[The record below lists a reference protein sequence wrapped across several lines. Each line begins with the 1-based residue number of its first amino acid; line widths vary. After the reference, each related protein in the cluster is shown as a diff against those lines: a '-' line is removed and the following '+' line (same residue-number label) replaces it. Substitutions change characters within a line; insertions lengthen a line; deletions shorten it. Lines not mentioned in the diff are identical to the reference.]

1 MHPVITQGNWL
12 KKLAT
17 TNAMTDNPLGNQT
30 EHPKKYRP
38 DVLYP
43 IPRWASRS
51 LLDIDKKVLMY
62 GLDHWQAYELSWL
75 DDKGKPEVA
84 IGEFFFNSD
93 SENIIESKSLKLY
106 LNSLNQE
113 SYKSIEVVR
122 SMVERDLSNLSKSEV
137 KVVFHSLDETEDDA
151 MAVRAGRSIDY
162 NKVVLA
168 VAQSDSALLKVEETD
183 AEDEV
188 LYSDL
193 FRSNCPVTGQPDW
206 ASIELRYT
214 GRKINES
221 SLLSYL
227 ISFREH
233 QGYHEEC
240 AERIFRDIIL
250 RCKPSELRIG
260 MNFLRRGGLDINVYR
275 STAPVTSDSV
285 NSRLIR
291 Q

>member
-1 MHPVITQGNWL
+1 
-12 KKLAT
+12 
-17 TNAMTDNPLGNQT
+17 MTDNPLGSHT
-30 EHPKKYRP
+30 EHPRKYSP

-75 DDKGKPEVA
+75 DEKGKPQVA
-84 IGEFFFNSD
+84 LGEFFFNAD
-93 SENIIESKSLKLY
+93 SENIVESKSLKLY

-113 SYKSIEVVR
+113 SYKNADAVQALIAA
-122 SMVERDLSNLSKSEV
+122 DLSQTSKSEV
-137 KVVFHSLDETEDDA
+137 KVVLYELDDYEHSAT
-151 MAVRAGRSIDY
+151 AVRAGRSIDY
-162 NKVVLA
+162 CEIEP
-168 VAQSDSALLKVEETD
+168 AQSSSDASLLRVEQEQVD
-183 AEDEV
+183 DEL

-206 ASIELRYT
+206 ASIELRYS
-214 GRKINES
+214 GSKINEA

-227 ISFREH
+227 VSFREH

-240 AERIFRDIIL
+240 AERIFRDVMVN
-250 RCKPSELRIG
+250 CQPTELRIG

-285 NSRLIR
+285 SGRLVR

>member
-1 MHPVITQGNWL
+1 
-12 KKLAT
+12 
-17 TNAMTDNPLGNQT
+17 MTDNPLGSQT
-30 EHPKKYRP
+30 EHPKQYQP

-51 LLDIDKKVLMY
+51 LLDIDKKIQMY

-75 DDKGKPEVA
+75 NTKGKPQVA
-84 IGEFFFNSD
+84 LGEFYFNSD
-93 SENIIESKSLKLY
+93 SENIVESKSLKLY

-113 SYKSIEVVR
+113 RYENRDVVKSL
-122 SMVERDLSNLSKSEV
+122 VEQDLSAVSRSEV
-137 KVVFHSLDETEDDA
+137 KVVIHPLDEIEDETIGA
-151 MAVRAGRSIDY
+151 RAGRCIDHID
-162 NKVVLA
+162 VELVCQQPEAELLSM
-168 VAQSDSALLKVEETD
+168 VAAD
-183 AEDEV
+183 ADDEV

-214 GRKINES
+214 GKKIDES
-221 SLLSYL
+221 SLLQYL

-240 AERIFRDIIL
+240 AERIFRDIML
-250 RCKPSELRIG
+250 TCQPRELRVG

>member
-1 MHPVITQGNWL
+1 
-12 KKLAT
+12 
-17 TNAMTDNPLGNQT
+17 MTDNPLGSHT
-30 EHPKKYRP
+30 EHPPKYQP

-51 LLDIDKKVLMY
+51 LLDIDKKIRMF

-75 DDKGKPEVA
+75 NNSGKPQVA
-84 IGEFFFNSD
+84 IAEFYFNSE
-93 SENIIESKSLKLY
+93 SENIVESKSLKLY

-113 SYKSIEVVR
+113 RYKNRETVR
-122 SMVERDLSNLSKSEV
+122 SLIENDLSLVSLSEV
-137 KVVFHSLDETEDDA
+137 KVVIHPLDEIENEA
-151 MAVRAGRSIDY
+151 FSARPGRCIDHI
-162 NKVVLA
+162 
-168 VAQSDSALLKVEETD
+168 DVELGARQPD
-183 AEDEV
+183 AELLNIADLDAGDEI

-214 GRKINES
+214 GKKISES
-221 SLLSYL
+221 SLLQYL

-240 AERIFRDIIL
+240 AERIFRDIML
-250 RCKPSELRIG
+250 TCQPSELRVG

-275 STAPVTSDSV
+275 STEPVTSDSV
-285 NSRLIR
+285 NARLIR

>member
-1 MHPVITQGNWL
+1 
-12 KKLAT
+12 
-17 TNAMTDNPLGNQT
+17 MTDNPLGSQT
-30 EHPKKYRP
+30 EHPKRYQP

-51 LLDIDKKVLMY
+51 LLDIDKKIRMF

-75 DDKGKPEVA
+75 NTSGKPQVA
-84 IGEFFFNSD
+84 IGEFYFNSEA
-93 SENIIESKSLKLY
+93 ENIVESKSLKLY

-113 SYKSIEVVR
+113 RYKNREMVR
-122 SMVERDLSNLSKSEV
+122 SLIERDLSLVSRSEV
-137 KVVFHSLDETEDDA
+137 KVVIRPLDEIEDEA
-151 MAVRAGRSIDY
+151 FGTRAGRCIDHID
-162 NKVVLA
+162 VAL
-168 VAQSDSALLKVEETD
+168 VAQQPDAELLNIVDTD
-183 AEDEV
+183 ADDEV

-206 ASIELRYT
+206 ASIEIRYT
-214 GRKINES
+214 GMKISES
-221 SLLSYL
+221 SLLQYL

-240 AERIFRDIIL
+240 AERIFRDIML
-250 RCKPSELRIG
+250 KCAPSELRVG

-285 NSRLIR
+285 NTRLIR

>member
-1 MHPVITQGNWL
+1 
-12 KKLAT
+12 
-17 TNAMTDNPLGNQT
+17 MTDNPLGSQT
-30 EHPKKYRP
+30 EHPKKYQP

-51 LLDIDKKVLMY
+51 LLDIDKKILMY

-75 DDKGKPEVA
+75 NLSGKPQVA
-84 IGEFFFNSD
+84 IAELYFNSE
-93 SENIIESKSLKLY
+93 SENIVESKSLKLY

-113 SYKSIEVVR
+113 RYKNMETVKSLMEQ
-122 SMVERDLSNLSKSEV
+122 DLSSVSRSEV
-137 KVVFHSLDETEDDA
+137 KVVIYPLDEIGNEA
-151 MAVRAGRSIDY
+151 FGARAGRSIDHID
-162 NKVVLA
+162 VEL
-168 VAQSDSALLKVEETD
+168 VAQQPDANLLNMMD
-183 AEDEV
+183 ADADDEV

-214 GRKINES
+214 GKKIDEA
-221 SLLSYL
+221 SLLQYL

-240 AERIFRDIIL
+240 AERIFRDL
-250 RCKPSELRIG
+250 MLACQPSELRVG

>member
-1 MHPVITQGNWL
+1 
-12 KKLAT
+12 
-17 TNAMTDNPLGNQT
+17 
-30 EHPKKYRP
+30 
-38 DVLYP
+38 
-43 IPRWASRS
+43 
-51 LLDIDKKVLMY
+51 MY

-75 DDKGKPEVA
+75 DSKGKPQVA
-84 IGEFFFNSD
+84 IAEFYFNSE
-93 SENIIESKSLKLY
+93 SENIVESKSLKLY

-113 SYKSIEVVR
+113 SYKNTEVVR
-122 SMVERDLSNLSKSEV
+122 SLIEQDLSSVSKSEV
-137 KVVFHSLDETEDDA
+137 KVVVHGLDDIEDDEVGARAGRTIDHNEVTPSESDANAELISLDEGKAD
-151 MAVRAGRSIDY
+151 
-162 NKVVLA
+162 
-168 VAQSDSALLKVEETD
+168 
-183 AEDEV
+183 DEV

-227 ISFREH
+227 VSYREH

-240 AERIFRDIIL
+240 AERIFRDVML
-250 RCKPSELRIG
+250 NCQPSELRIG

-285 NSRLIR
+285 HSRLVR

>member
-1 MHPVITQGNWL
+1 
-12 KKLAT
+12 
-17 TNAMTDNPLGNQT
+17 MTDNPLGSQS
-30 EHPKKYRP
+30 EHPKHYQP
-38 DVLYP
+38 DILYP

-75 DDKGKPEVA
+75 NNKGKPRVA
-84 IGEFFFNSD
+84 IAEFFFNSD
-93 SENIIESKSLKLY
+93 SENIVESKSLKLY
-106 LNSLNQE
+106 LNSLNRE
-113 SYKSIEVVR
+113 RYKNKQSVISTIEK
-122 SMVERDLSNLSKSEV
+122 DLSAVSRSEV
-137 KVVFHSLDETEDDA
+137 KVVLHYIDEIESETSKI
-151 MAVRAGRSIDY
+151 RAGRSIDSLDVEIE
-162 NKVVLA
+162 NNLTDSELLRLEE
-168 VAQSDSALLKVEETD
+168 SDVD
-183 AEDEV
+183 DEL

-214 GRKINES
+214 GRKIDES
-221 SLLSYL
+221 SLLRYL
-227 ISFREH
+227 ISFHEH

-240 AERIFRDIIL
+240 AERIFRDIML
-250 RCKPSELRIG
+250 KCRPSELRVG

>member
-1 MHPVITQGNWL
+1 
-12 KKLAT
+12 
-17 TNAMTDNPLGNQT
+17 MTDNPLGSQT
-30 EHPKKYRP
+30 EHPKKYQP

-51 LLDIDKKVLMY
+51 LLDIDKKILMY

-75 DDKGKPEVA
+75 NAAGKPQVA
-84 IGEFFFNSD
+84 IGEFFFNSE
-93 SENIIESKSLKLY
+93 SENIVESKSLKLY

-113 SYKSIEVVR
+113 RYQNGESVR
-122 SMVERDLSNLSKSEV
+122 SLIEQDLSSVSRSEV
-137 KVVFHSLDETEDDA
+137 KVIIHRLDDIEDETSG
-151 MAVRAGRSIDY
+151 VRAGRCIDHS
-162 NKVVLA
+162 VVEIDPQQPNA
-168 VAQSDSALLKVEETD
+168 ELLSLTGADVD
-183 AEDEV
+183 DEI

-214 GRKINES
+214 GKKIDES
-221 SLLSYL
+221 SLLKYL

-240 AERIFRDIIL
+240 AERIFRDIML
-250 RCKPSELRIG
+250 TCQPSELRVG
-260 MNFLRRGGLDINVYR
+260 MNFVRRGGLDINVYR
-275 STAPVTSDSV
+275 STEPVTSDSV

>member
-1 MHPVITQGNWL
+1 
-12 KKLAT
+12 
-17 TNAMTDNPLGNQT
+17 MTDNPLGNLT
-30 EHPKKYRP
+30 EHPRKYQP

-51 LLDIDKKVLMY
+51 LLDIDKKIRMC

-75 DDKGKPEVA
+75 NKKGKPQVA
-84 IGEFFFNSD
+84 IGEFYFNSD
-93 SENIIESKSLKLY
+93 SENIVESKSLKLY

-113 SYKSIEVVR
+113 SYGSTEAVR
-122 SMVERDLSNLSKSEV
+122 SLIEKDLSAVSKSEV
-137 KVVFHSLDETEDDA
+137 KVVIHSLDECEEDGLG
-151 MAVRAGRSIDY
+151 VRAGRSIDH
-162 NKVVLA
+162 NDIEIA
-168 VAQSDSALLKVEETD
+168 VSQSDPDLLSLDEGEAD
-183 AEDEV
+183 DEV

-214 GRKINES
+214 GRKIDEA

-227 ISFREH
+227 VSFREH

-240 AERIFRDIIL
+240 AERIFRDIML
-250 RCKPSELRIG
+250 SCQPRELRIG

-285 NSRLIR
+285 NSRRIR

>member
-1 MHPVITQGNWL
+1 
-12 KKLAT
+12 
-17 TNAMTDNPLGNQT
+17 MTDNPLGSQV
-30 EHPKKYRP
+30 EHPKKYQA
-38 DVLYP
+38 DVLYA

-51 LLDIDKKVLMY
+51 LLDIDKKIRMF

-75 DDKGKPEVA
+75 NNSGKPQVG
-84 IGEFFFNSD
+84 IGEFYFNSE
-93 SENIIESKSLKLY
+93 SENIVESKSLKLY

-113 SYKSIEVVR
+113 RYQTQEAVR
-122 SMVERDLSNLSKSEV
+122 SLIEQDLSKISCSEV
-137 KVVFHSLDETEDDA
+137 KVVIHQLDEIEA
-151 MAVRAGRSIDY
+151 EVFAARAGRCIDHIDDEF
-162 NKVVLA
+162 
-168 VAQSDSALLKVEETD
+168 VAQQPDAGLLNIAD
-183 AEDEV
+183 ADVDDEL

-193 FRSNCPVTGQPDW
+193 FRSNCPVTAQPDW
-206 ASIELRYT
+206 ASIEIRYT
-214 GRKINES
+214 GKKIVES
-221 SLLSYL
+221 SLLKYL

-250 RCKPSELRIG
+250 QCQPSELRVG

-285 NSRLIR
+285 NARLIR

>member
-1 MHPVITQGNWL
+1 
-12 KKLAT
+12 
-17 TNAMTDNPLGNQT
+17 MTDNPLGSQT
-30 EHPKKYRP
+30 EHPRKYQP

-75 DDKGKPEVA
+75 NSKGKPRVA
-84 IGEFFFNSD
+84 IGEFYFNSD
-93 SENIIESKSLKLY
+93 SENIVESKSLKLY

-113 SYKSIEVVR
+113 SYKNSEALR
-122 SMVERDLSNLSKSEV
+122 SLIERDLSAVSKSEV
-137 KVVFHSLDETEDDA
+137 KVVIHSLEDSEEEG
-151 MAVRAGRSIDY
+151 MGVRAGRSIDHHDIE
-162 NKVVLA
+162 VA
-168 VAQSDSALLKVEETD
+168 VSQSDPELLRLEEGEAD
-183 AEDEV
+183 DEV

-221 SLLSYL
+221 GLLSYL

-240 AERIFRDIIL
+240 AERIFRDIML
-250 RCKPSELRIG
+250 KCQPSELRVG

-285 NSRLIR
+285 SSRLIR

>member
-1 MHPVITQGNWL
+1 
-12 KKLAT
+12 
-17 TNAMTDNPLGNQT
+17 MTDNPLGSHT
-30 EHPKKYRP
+30 EHPKKYQP

-51 LLDIDKKVLMY
+51 LLDIDKKIRMF

-75 DDKGKPEVA
+75 NVSGKPQVA
-84 IGEFFFNSD
+84 IGEFFFNSE
-93 SENIIESKSLKLY
+93 SENIVESKSLKLY

-113 SYKSIEVVR
+113 RYKNTESVR
-122 SMVERDLSNLSKSEV
+122 SLIETDLSAVSRSEV
-137 KVVFHSLDETEDDA
+137 KVLIHSLLDVEEGSA
-151 MAVRAGRSIDY
+151 PRSGRSIDHID
-162 NKVVLA
+162 VEQPA
-168 VAQSDSALLKVEETD
+168 QVAD
-183 AEDEV
+183 AELLTIGDEAADDDI
-188 LYSDL
+188 LFSDL

-206 ASIELRYT
+206 ASIEIRYT
-214 GRKINES
+214 GKKIEEAG
-221 SLLSYL
+221 LLKYL

-240 AERIFRDIIL
+240 AERIFRDIML
-250 RCKPSELRIG
+250 KCAPTELRIG

-285 NSRLIR
+285 NPRLIR

>member
-1 MHPVITQGNWL
+1 
-12 KKLAT
+12 
-17 TNAMTDNPLGNQT
+17 MTDNPLGSQT
-30 EHPKKYRP
+30 EHPQKYQP

-51 LLDIDKKVLMY
+51 LLDIDKKTRMF

-75 DDKGKPEVA
+75 NSSGKPQVA
-84 IGEFFFNSD
+84 IGEFYFNSE
-93 SENIIESKSLKLY
+93 SENIVESKSLKLY
-106 LNSLNQE
+106 LTSLNQE
-113 SYKSIEVVR
+113 RYKNRETVR
-122 SMVERDLSNLSKSEV
+122 SLIEQDLSSVSRSEV
-137 KVVFHSLDETEDDA
+137 KVVIHPLDEIEGGA
-151 MAVRAGRSIDY
+151 SGARAGRCIDHID
-162 NKVVLA
+162 VELG
-168 VAQSDSALLKVEETD
+168 AQQPDVELLNIAD
-183 AEDEV
+183 ADADDEV

-206 ASIELRYT
+206 ASIEIRYT
-214 GRKINES
+214 GIKISES
-221 SLLSYL
+221 NLLQYL

-240 AERIFRDIIL
+240 AERIFRDIML
-250 RCKPSELRIG
+250 KCRPSELRVG

-285 NSRLIR
+285 NTRLIR

>member
-1 MHPVITQGNWL
+1 
-12 KKLAT
+12 
-17 TNAMTDNPLGNQT
+17 MTENPLGSQT
-30 EHPKKYRP
+30 QHPKQYQP

-51 LLDIDKKVLMY
+51 LLDIDKKILMY

-75 DDKGKPEVA
+75 NASGKPQVA
-84 IGEFFFNSD
+84 IGEFYFNSD
-93 SENIIESKSLKLY
+93 SENIVESKSLKLY

-113 SYKSIEVVR
+113 RYASMDTVRALIEQ
-122 SMVERDLSNLSKSEV
+122 DLSKVSRSEV
-137 KVVFHSLDETEDDA
+137 KVVLSALDEVDDDVLA
-151 MAVRAGRSIDY
+151 ARAGRCIDY
-162 NKVVLA
+162 VDVEIA
-168 VAQSDSALLKVEETD
+168 VKQPDLKLLRIADVD
-183 AEDEV
+183 VDDEV

-214 GRKINES
+214 GKRIVEA
-221 SLLSYL
+221 SLLQYL

-233 QGYHEEC
+233 LGYHEEC
-240 AERIFRDIIL
+240 AERIFRDIMV
-250 RCKPSELRIG
+250 RCQPDELRIG

-285 NSRLIR
+285 NARLVR

>member
-1 MHPVITQGNWL
+1 
-12 KKLAT
+12 
-17 TNAMTDNPLGNQT
+17 MTENPLGSQT
-30 EHPKKYRP
+30 EHPKKYQP

-51 LLDIDKKVLMY
+51 LLDIEQKVLMY

-75 DDKGKPEVA
+75 NVRGKPEVA
-84 IGEFFFNSD
+84 IGEFYFNSE
-93 SENIIESKSLKLY
+93 SENIVESKSLKLY

-113 SYKSIEVVR
+113 RYKSAEAVR
-122 SMVERDLSNLSKSEV
+122 SIIEQDLSAISRSEV
-137 KVVFHSLDETEDDA
+137 KVMLHALDEIEIDPLGG
-151 MAVRAGRSIDY
+151 RAGRSID
-162 NKVVLA
+162 NLDIEIEIHQPD
-168 VAQSDSALLKVEETD
+168 AQLLELDSEEVD
-183 AEDEV
+183 DEV

-206 ASIELRYT
+206 ASVELRYT
-214 GRKINES
+214 GKKIDES
-221 SLLSYL
+221 SLLKYL

-240 AERIFRDIIL
+240 AERIFRDIML
-250 RCKPSELRIG
+250 RCQPSELRVG
-260 MNFLRRGGLDINVYR
+260 MNFVRRGGLDINVFR
-275 STAPVTSDSV
+275 ATTPVTSDSV

>member
-1 MHPVITQGNWL
+1 
-12 KKLAT
+12 
-17 TNAMTDNPLGNQT
+17 MTENPLGSQT
-30 EHPKKYRP
+30 EHPKQYRP
-38 DVLYP
+38 EVLYP

-51 LLDIDKKVLMY
+51 LLDIDKKILMY
-62 GLDHWQAYELSWL
+62 GLDHWQAYEVSWL
-75 DDKGKPEVA
+75 NDSGKPQVA
-84 IGEFFFNSD
+84 IGEFYFNSD
-93 SENIIESKSLKLY
+93 SENIVESKSLKLY

-113 SYKSIEVVR
+113 RYSNIEVVR
-122 SMVERDLSNLSKSEV
+122 SLIERDLSGVSRSEV
-137 KVVFHSLDETEDDA
+137 MVLMHPLDEAGDDGFCA
-151 MAVRAGRSIDY
+151 RAGRSIDHID
-162 NKVVLA
+162 VELRA
-168 VAQSDSALLKVEETD
+168 TQPDLQLLTIAD
-183 AEDEV
+183 ADVDDEV

-214 GRKINES
+214 GKKIIES
-221 SLLSYL
+221 SLLEYL

-240 AERIFRDIIL
+240 AERIFRDIML
-250 RCKPSELRIG
+250 RCQPSELRIG